1 MTSRRTISAASSAV
15 ARRRGSHSLA
25 PEHLGDATAAA
36 TVAVVVGGIA
46 LVITAIGMIAMA
58 LTIGARYDGDPPPN
72 LGGMAILPVALGIL
86 ALLLGGGLAA
96 GGVAVLAEVRRAR
109 LATGILAAVAAA
121 LSAMGTVLAMV
132 NPPSDPVLAIALT
145 VATLVFGVSA
155 LLLLRPRR

>member
-36 TVAVVVGGIA
+36 TVAVVVGGVA

-58 LTIGARYDGDPPPN
+58 LTLGSRYDGDPPPN
-72 LGGMAILPVALGIL
+72 LGAMAILPVALGVV

-109 LATGILAAVAAA
+109 LLTGILAAVAAA
-121 LSAMGTVLAMV
+121 LAAIGTVLAMV

-145 VATLVFGVSA
+145 IATLVFGVSA

>member
-72 LGGMAILPVALGIL
+72 LGGMAILPVALGIV

-121 LSAMGTVLAMV
+121 LSAIGTVLAMV

>member
-72 LGGMAILPVALGIL
+72 LGSMAILPIVLGIV

-96 GGVAVLAEVRRAR
+96 GGVAVLAEVPRAR
-109 LATGILAAVAAA
+109 LATGILAAIAAG
-121 LSAMGTVLAMV
+121 LSAIGTVLAMA